1 MAISTWKWTSTADK
15 RSSRQLAIRDWVC
28 RLTGAESAT
37 AVNNN
42 AAATVIVLRAL
53 CRGKEVI
60 LSARPAHRDRRQFSH
75 PRDHGRSAAPSCA
88 RSAPPTS
95 PAWPITSGPS
105 APRRPACCAC
115 TPATTASPA
124 SPRLSRWRT
133 SCPSGASTTCLSST
147 TSAAGPCSTSAD
159 SALKASR
166 WPGTASPPGP
176 TLYCSAATSCS
187 AAPRPASSPAE
198 RSGFRRSKKIR
209 SMRAFRLDKMT
220 LAALEATLRLYLD
233 TDKALREVPVLR
245 MLNTPLPE
253 LRHAGRNAGPT
264 AASNP
269 GPGQRCCT

>member
-1 MAISTWKWTSTADK
+1 MAGAAAAAAREAAHGYLNLEMDLDSGQ

-60 LSARPAHRDRRQFSH
+60 LSRGQLIEIGGSFRIPEIMAESGAIL
-75 PRDHGRSAAPSCA
+75 A

-105 APRRPACCAC
+105 APKRPACCAC

-133 SCPSGASTTCLSST
+133 SCPSAQSTTCLSST
-147 TSAAGPCSTSAD
+147 TSAADLLDFGRFGFEGEPVARDSITAGADLVLFSGDKLLGGPQAGIIAGKKEWIQKIEKDPLDARLS
-159 SALKASR
+159 
-166 WPGTASPPGP
+166 PGQDDLGGPGGDP
-176 TLYCSAATSCS
+176 
-187 AAPRPASSPAE
+187 APVPEHGQGPA
-198 RSGFRRSKKIR
+198 RS
-209 SMRAFRLDKMT
+209 
-220 LAALEATLRLYLD
+220 
-233 TDKALREVPVLR
+233 
-245 MLNTPLPE
+245 
-253 LRHAGRNAGPT
+253 AGP
-264 AASNP
+264 AH
-269 GPGQRCCT
+269 C